1 MAASVDNDKL
11 AMSVPQTQLR
21 SPVPGYALFAL
32 AIAGALA
39 LFATAIQQL
48 YTIWNAQPEYS
59 YGILIPG
66 LSLYLI
72 WRNREQLRG
81 LPLTGS
87 WYGLLLIV
95 SGLALRLIGSLSTMP
110 ALVHYALLLVLYGLV
125 LALTGPA
132 VFRRLLMPLFIL
144 VFMVP
149 LPPFLSDQLSAQ
161 LQLLSSQLGVLVIRA
176 AGISVFLDGNVIDLG
191 TYQLEVAEAC
201 SGLRYLFPLMTLAF
215 MVAYAF
221 GGPLWKRA
229 LVLLSSLPITV
240 LMNSLRIGIIGITV
254 DRWGSKMAAGL
265 LHEFEGWAV
274 FMVSAAVV
282 VLVARGLSKLGPA
295 RGKQPGRSALPVTP
309 GPVIPRAELPSQ
321 SLSPPFIAATALVAL
336 GVTVEFAV
344 PERPEITPSRAEF
357 VDFPA
362 RVGEWSGS
370 RETLE
375 PMILD
380 ALRLDDYVLM
390 NYRDAGSLP
399 INFYVAYYRSQRSG
413 LSVHSPRLCL
423 PGGGWQIRKF
433 EQYSVT
439 GADGRSWP
447 VNRVLIEKGG
457 QKELVYYWFRERD
470 RRLTNEYL
478 VRWYLFWDA
487 LTRNRTDGA
496 LVRLVVP
503 IPRGSD
509 ELNADATLGKFAAL
523 SDTTLARYVPD

>member
-1 MAASVDNDKL
+1 
-11 AMSVPQTQLR
+11 MSVSQTQLR
-21 SPVPGYALFAL
+21 SPLPGYALFAL
-32 AIAGALA
+32 AIAGALV

-48 YTIWNAQPEYS
+48 YSIWNAQPEYS
-59 YGILIPG
+59 YGILIPL
-66 LSLYLI
+66 LSLYLV
-72 WRNREQLRG
+72 WRGREQLRG

-95 SGLALRLIGSLSTMP
+95 GGLALRLIGALSTMP

-149 LPPFLSDQLSAQ
+149 LPPFVSDQLSTQ

-176 AGISVFLDGNVIDLG
+176 AGISVFLEGNVIDLG

-215 MVAYAF
+215 MIAFAF

-229 LVLLSSLPITV
+229 IVFVSSLPVTV
-240 LMNSLRIGIIGITV
+240 LMNSVRIGVIGITV
-254 DRWGSKMAAGL
+254 EHWGTRMAEGV

-282 VLVARGLSKLGPA
+282 VLIARGLSKLGPA
-295 RGKQPGRSALPVTP
+295 RGGPAQTSRLPQPSRPV
-309 GPVIPRAELPSQ
+309 VPRATLPLQ
-321 SLSPPFIAATALVAL
+321 SLSPPFIAATALVIL

-362 RVGEWSGS
+362 HVGDWVGS
-370 RETLE
+370 RDTLE
-375 PMILD
+375 PVFLD
-380 ALRLDDYVLM
+380 ALRLDDYLLM

-423 PGGGWQIRKF
+423 PGGGWQIQKF
-433 EQYSVT
+433 ERYPLA
-439 GADGRSWP
+439 GPDGRTLWP

-457 QKELVYYWFRERD
+457 QKQLVYYWFRERD
-470 RRLTNEYL
+470 RRLTNEYV

-503 IPRGSD
+503 IPEGST

-523 SDTTLARYVPD
+523 SDATLNRYVPD